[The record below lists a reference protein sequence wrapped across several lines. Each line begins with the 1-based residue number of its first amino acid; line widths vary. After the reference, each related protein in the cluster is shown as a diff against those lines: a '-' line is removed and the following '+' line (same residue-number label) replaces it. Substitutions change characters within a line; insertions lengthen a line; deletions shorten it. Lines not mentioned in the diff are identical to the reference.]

1 MFKSSRLAM
10 SDRVRPESVS
20 RADHVRC
27 LEAFGAL
34 QQIKLHRLPF
44 VESAVSVF
52 LDRRKMNEHVLT
64 GGALD
69 ESISLCPVEP
79 LHCSL
84 LSHGTAP
91 FAFSRRIH
99 SFRLAVLPGDQ
110 EHPLKSDGTGS
121 RSYASDKTAPNRKS
135 PVLPG
140 HPDTMARDSRSPT
153 KREFR
158 LLDTKTSTQLA
169 RCLADR
175 NLPAE
180 HRIICSASFF
190 GKQDFIESVL
200 ESYSSLR
207 P

>member
-10 SDRVRPESVS
+10 PDRIRPNSVS
-20 RADHVRC
+20 RANHVRC

-34 QQIKLHRLPF
+34 QQIKLHGFSF
-44 VESAVSVF
+44 VERAVSVF
-52 LDRRKMNEHVLT
+52 LDGRKMDEHVLT

-69 ESISLCPVEP
+69 KSIPLCPVEP
-79 LHCSL
+79 LHCAF

-121 RSYASDKTAPNRKS
+121 RPYASDKTAPNRKS
-135 PVLPG
+135 SILPC
-140 HPDTMARDSRSPT
+140 HPDTMARDSRSST

-169 RCLADR
+169 RCPADR
-175 NLPAE
+175 SPAAE
-180 HRIICSASFF
+180 QRIICRACFF
-190 GKQDFIESVL
+190 GKQHFIQSVL

>member
-34 QQIKLHRLPF
+34 QQIKLHGFTFIERT
-44 VESAVSVF
+44 VSVF
-52 LDRRKMNEHVLT
+52 LDRRKMDEHVLT
-64 GGALD
+64 SGALD
-69 ESISLCPVEP
+69 KSVTLCPVEP
-79 LHCSL
+79 LHCTL

-99 SFRLAVLPGDQ
+99 SFRLAVLPADQ

-121 RSYASDKTAPNRKS
+121 RPYASDKTAPNRKS
-135 PVLPG
+135 SILPS
-140 HPDTMARDSRSPT
+140 HRDTMARDPWSST

-169 RCLADR
+169 RCPADR

-180 HRIICSASFF
+180 QRIICRACFF